1 MSISNNSINCGD
13 DFTPAEN
20 REVNGDAISLDNDG
34 QFDGKSETPI
44 TNHQQL
50 KEFRE
55 NFAKL
60 ETELKMAKLEL
71 ENKVLEQK
79 LKHQELMVEQKAL
92 KEKVAKIEQKNEK
105 NAFIDKFT
113 HLENDQKKI
122 LKRIGELEKQQK
134 KMLSMNQQNCWD
146 GMFCHKRIELANAKC
161 LTVVHHKGNEN
172 DWCSVFAKHS
182 ISDTSADS
190 GNFYFEIGVEK
201 GKYTYGVL
209 FGIAVKYPM
218 QLGENIRI
226 RRDTYA
232 YQCNGQFWI
241 NGARKDGNAEYYAGD
256 VVGCGVNLAT
266 RQIIFTKNGHRLDT
280 TNLAISSS
288 FSADQGACEDGASSG
303 ARRRAEEKARRAPQ
317 AIDCG
322 GPKGPA
328 NQSTACGSRA
338 DFFRSP

>member
-1 MSISNNSINCGD
+1 MSISTNSINCGD

-20 REVNGDAISLDNDG
+20 REVNGNSISLDNDR
-34 QFDGKSETPI
+34 QFDGNSETI
-44 TNHQQL
+44 TDQQQL
-50 KEFRE
+50 KEFCE
-55 NFAKL
+55 KFARM
-60 ETELKMAKLEL
+60 EMELKMVKLEL
-71 ENKVLEQK
+71 ENKALEQK
-79 LKHQELMVEQKAL
+79 LNHQEMMGEQKAL
-92 KEKVAKIEQKNEK
+92 KEKVAKIEQEKKK

-122 LKRIGELEKQQK
+122 LKRISELEKQQK

-182 ISDTSADS
+182 ILDTSADS

-209 FGIAVKYPM
+209 FGIAVKHPM

-232 YQCNGQFWI
+232 YQCNGHFWI
-241 NGARKDGNAEYYAGD
+241 NGARKHGNAEYCAGD

-288 FSADQGACEDGASSG
+288 FSADHVFPFVSLFSFGDQIEANF
-303 ARRRAEEKARRAPQ
+303 
-317 AIDCG
+317 
-322 GPKGPA
+322 GPNFFLA
-328 NQSTACGSRA
+328 NI
-338 DFFRSP
+338 

>member
-1 MSISNNSINCGD
+1 MSISTNSINCGD
-13 DFTPAEN
+13 DLTPAEN
-20 REVNGDAISLDNDG
+20 REVNGEAISLDNDE
-34 QFDGKSETPI
+34 QFNRNSELI
-44 TNHQQL
+44 TDQQLL

-55 NFAKL
+55 NIVKL
-60 ETELKMAKLEL
+60 EMELKMAKLEL

-79 LKHQELMVEQKAL
+79 LKHQEMMVEQKAL
-92 KEKVAKIEQKNEK
+92 KEKVAKIEQKKEK
-105 NAFIDKFT
+105 NAFVDKFT

-146 GMFCHKRIELANAKC
+146 RMFCHKRIELANAKC

-182 ISDTSADS
+182 ILDTSADS
-190 GNFYFEIGVEK
+190 GNFYYEIGVEN

-209 FGIAVKYPM
+209 FGIAVKHPM

-226 RRDTYA
+226 RHDTYA
-232 YQCNGQFWI
+232 YQCNGHFWI

-256 VVGCGVNLAT
+256 VVGCGVNLAI

-280 TNLAISSS
+280 TNLAISYS
-288 FSADQGACEDGASSG
+288 FSADQVFPFVSLFSFGDQIEANF
-303 ARRRAEEKARRAPQ
+303 
-317 AIDCG
+317 
-322 GPKGPA
+322 GPNFLLA
-328 NQSTACGSRA
+328 NI
-338 DFFRSP
+338 